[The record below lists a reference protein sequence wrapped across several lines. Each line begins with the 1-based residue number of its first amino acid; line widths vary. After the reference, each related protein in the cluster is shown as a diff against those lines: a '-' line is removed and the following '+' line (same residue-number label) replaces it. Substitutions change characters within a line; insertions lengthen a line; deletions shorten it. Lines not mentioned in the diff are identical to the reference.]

1 MSKQIVINL
10 FLGVLALC
18 GIIGVIGCDNFEAV
32 IAEIIE
38 PDPIEPAANEWVGTW
53 ALESYQGLSLLETLP
68 EYDDYDDEDWTLLD
82 VDGSV
87 VDGDLLVKAIT
98 AFWSGDGVTGYDGA
112 ISYSFH
118 ADRTMEIEITI
129 RLQMQVG
136 AIQGV
141 LVGKDQIPGSYS
153 LIGSAYTTEIF
164 DEVETGT
171 WQRTGDALILNP
183 DGADGLTVLRKL

>member
-1 MSKQIVINL
+1 MYRQIVINL
-10 FLGVLALC
+10 FLGFVGFC
-18 GIIGVIGCDNFEAV
+18 GIIGFTGCDNFDAL
-32 IAEIIE
+32 IAEIID
-38 PDPIEPAANEWVGTW
+38 PDLIEPAANEWVGTW
-53 ALESYQGLSLLETLP
+53 ALESYQGLSMLETLV

-82 VDGSV
+82 ADGSM
-87 VDGDLLVKAIT
+87 VDGDLLVKAIA

-118 ADRTMEIEITI
+118 ADRTMEIEIII
-129 RLQMQVG
+129 RLQMQVE

-141 LVGKDQIPGSYS
+141 LVGKDKIPGSYS

-183 DGADGLTVLRKL
+183 EGADGLTVLRKL